1 MAVKCLKEGA
11 PSPPIYTRLCGWL
24 VMEWVL
30 GEGGVN
36 PIAHGTHLPIYMLW
50 RFVECS
56 PTHMRFIK
64 SISEMVEAHELKRCC
79 SVRASLTCVSL
90 LICLSVAR
98 NGTSLFNK
106 KGKGVSTPHLRW
118 GWGTDVWLW

>member
-64 SISEMVEAHELKRCC
+64 SISGKWLRH
-79 SVRASLTCVSL
+79 
-90 LICLSVAR
+90 
-98 NGTSLFNK
+98 TSLR
-106 KGKGVSTPHLRW
+106 GAVLSEL
-118 GWGTDVWLW
+118 V